1 MTRRSASRA
10 SVIAIVAVVASVAV
24 IQGCR
29 EVRARGLGQ
38 LTLGAET
45 RLGDGTVSSYARI
58 DRDRSPVAIGVLF
71 SATALEGLPTEPTDR
86 HRCHDH
92 DGDGTIVDAE
102 CLPTHERVI
111 PLPTEVSRRA
121 DIPFKWVLL
130 NWNPAGHAPHEVY
143 GLPHFDIHFYI
154 DPIEKTFALMPGPC
168 GPEFIR
174 CDQFA
179 RATRPV
185 PAKYMHADFQNVDAA
200 APAMGNHLIDM
211 TSPELHGTVFDRTW
225 IFGTYDGRVT
235 FWEEMVTLDFLR
247 GRPDVCY
254 DIKTPPA
261 VEVAGYYPTRS
272 CFRVDAT
279 TNEVS
284 VSIEGFEYR
293 DASPPASAQEA
304 SPPVNADEA
313 STSVTTG

>member
-1 MTRRSASRA
+1 MTRRSASTRA
-10 SVIAIVAVVASVAV
+10 SVAAIVAVVASVTV
-24 IQGCR
+24 FEGCR

-45 RLGDGTVSSYARI
+45 RLGDGTVSSYVRVN
-58 DRDRSPVAIGVLF
+58 RDRTPAAIGVLF
-71 SATALEGLPTEPTDR
+71 SATALVGLPTEPTDR

-92 DGDGTIVDAE
+92 DGDGTISDAE

-130 NWNPAGHAPHEVY
+130 NWNPSGHAPHEVY

-174 CDQFA
+174 CDQFEV
-179 RATRPV
+179 ATRPV
-185 PAKYMHADFQNVDAA
+185 PSNYVHPDFQNVDAA

-211 TSPELHGTVFDRTW
+211 TSPELHGKLFDRTW
-225 IFGTYDGRVT
+225 IFGAYDGRIT
-235 FWEEMVTLDFLR
+235 FWEEMVTLDYLNT
-247 GRPDVCY
+247 RPNVCY

-261 VEVAGYYPTRS
+261 VAVTGYYPTQS

-279 TNEVS
+279 TGEIS
-284 VSIEGFEYR
+284 VSIEGFEPR
-293 DASPPASAQEA
+293 EASAPAPAQTPGSTQEA
-304 SPPVNADEA
+304 SSPAA
-313 STSVTTG
+313 S